1 MGRPADGASFKDECR
16 RNFTAPSPAPQAVI
30 RRLSELSIASRA
42 VERHLYIHDRQMRT
56 PMARKPNY
64 SFERQER
71 DRAAAAKAAEKAAAK
86 AERKAAEATE
96 KAPSDE
102 D

>member
-1 MGRPADGASFKDECR
+1 
-16 RNFTAPSPAPQAVI
+16 
-30 RRLSELSIASRA
+30 
-42 VERHLYIHDRQMRT
+42 
-56 PMARKPNY
+56 MARKPNY

-96 KAPSDE
+96 RAPSDE